1 MKSQQK
7 EQVKGIDSHKRV
19 EKSEYSTFNS
29 VIDNESSEILFKV
42 YILLYIIIYYSGRIK
57 VY

>member
-42 YILLYIIIYYSGRIK
+42 YILLYIIVGESRSIE
-57 VY
+57 